1 MKTGLVGLVLMV
13 GTVWAFGV
21 ELRRGWVADHAAAR
35 VLLITAPCGL
45 LFLVPDM
52 LFGTPVPQ
60 LRTMQMIGLCLGL
73 PGLVAGARLV
83 TGRRP
88 QERLQ

>member
-1 MKTGLVGLVLMV
+1 MKAGLVGLVLLA

-21 ELRRGWVADHAAAR
+21 EFRRALVVDHPAAR
-35 VLLITAPCGL
+35 VLLLTTPCGL
-45 LFLVPDM
+45 LFLLPDM

-73 PGLVAGARLV
+73 PGLVAGAARV
-83 TGRRP
+83 AGR
-88 QERLQ
+88 QVKDRLQ